1 MNERKSKAPPN
12 LETLER
18 VEEMSGYISIV
29 NKLLKSIIN
38 HIAETVT
45 DETERRRLIEFIN
58 DLIITN

>member
-1 MNERKSKAPPN
+1 MTKAKNKAPPII
-12 LETLER
+12 EDAER
-18 VEEMSGYISIV
+18 VEDMSGYISIV

-45 DETERRRLIEFIN
+45 DETERRQLIEFIN

>member
-1 MNERKSKAPPN
+1 MTKAKNKATPII
-12 LETLER
+12 EDAER
-18 VEEMSGYISIV
+18 VEDMSGYISIV

-45 DETERRRLIEFIN
+45 DETERRQLIEFIN

>member
-1 MNERKSKAPPN
+1 MNKAKNKAPPII
-12 LETLER
+12 EDAER
-18 VEEMSGYISIV
+18 AEDMSGYISIV

-45 DETERRRLIEFIN
+45 DETERRHLIEFIN